1 VATCRR
7 QNRFSELV
15 NRALTEGPQLVLR
28 HTGAVVVVERRQYE
42 KLTGKQTSFKE
53 FLTGKGP
60 RAYRE
65 SILPVIAPSCA
76 TRNCESFA
84 RHMRPVRVAPP
95 QA

>member
-1 VATCRR
+1 M
-7 QNRFSELV
+7 
-15 NRALTEGPQLVLR
+15 R
-28 HTGAVVVVERRQYE
+28 HTDAVVVVERRQYE
-42 KLTGKQTSFKE
+42 KLTGEQTGFKE

-60 RAYRE
+60 SYRE
-65 SILPVIAPSCA
+65 SISPVIAPSFA